1 MANNSLIDLNDHL
14 FMALERLND
23 EDLNLENI
31 DNECKRVA
39 SIVSVAEKIIGNAK
53 ITLDAMK
60 LVAEGKLE
68 TTELT
73 EIFIKEKKQIT

>member
-1 MANNSLIDLNDHL
+1 MAKNSLVDLNNHL
-14 FMALERLND
+14 FIALERLND

-31 DNECKRVA
+31 DNECKRAA